1 MPAGQ
6 RQCTRPRSLAPGV
19 LYRDRPHAGR
29 AWRDSGVVPPSA
41 PPVLTPPQF
50 GSKHAA
56 RRSRRGAPRQPAH
69 VQPQAVEAAGGAGS
83 GGVCVLSASGA
94 GCERGGSRPPARTLS
109 ARRAAGEAQAG
120 PRAPA
125 PLRTESGACDQAD
138 TARTFCAHWHP
149 AYGEQHD
156 RSRSMRLED
165 AWRPP
170 DRGHR
175 APIARQ
181 IYAQCRPGVSLLV
194 VSVRWQMRH

>member
-6 RQCTRPRSLAPGV
+6 RQCTRPRSLARYCTVTAPN
-19 LYRDRPHAGR
+19 AGR
-29 AWRDSGVVPPSA
+29 AWRRS
-41 PPVLTPPQF
+41 PQRPACA
-50 GSKHAA
+50 HAA
-56 RRSRRGAPRQPAH
+56 ALWVRACCQAEPPRGTSPA
-69 VQPQAVEAAGGAGS
+69 GARPTS
-83 GGVCVLSASGA
+83 GGGGGVCQCVLSASGV
-94 GCERGGSRPPARTLS
+94 GCERGGRRPPARTLS

-125 PLRTESGACDQAD
+125 PLRTEPGACDQAD
-138 TARTFCAHWHP
+138 TARTFCTHWHP

-156 RSRSMRLED
+156 RSRSTGLDD

-181 IYAQCRPGVSLLV
+181 VYAQCRPGVNLLV
-194 VSVRWQMRH
+194 VSVRWQMRPEGQA